1 MLNNTTS
8 GEMYAGKFQSKSKL
22 DKVNVKHVL
31 HEASF
36 IQMMQGHT
44 GIPLMYWSGM
54 EGLEIVIIIQYL
66 GFTLQ

>member
-1 MLNNTTS
+1 
-8 GEMYAGKFQSKSKL
+8 
-22 DKVNVKHVL
+22 
-31 HEASF
+31 
-36 IQMMQGHT
+36 MMQGHT